1 MIELQIDGI
10 ICHQISSDV
19 IPEIGKNVETAGKKN
34 EKR

>member
-1 MIELQIDGI
+1 M
-10 ICHQISSDV
+10 SSDV